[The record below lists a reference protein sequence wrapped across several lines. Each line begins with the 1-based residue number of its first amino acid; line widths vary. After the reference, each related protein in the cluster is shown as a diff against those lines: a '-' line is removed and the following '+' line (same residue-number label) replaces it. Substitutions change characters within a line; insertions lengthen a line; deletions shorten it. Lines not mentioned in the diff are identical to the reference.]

1 VAWRICVEPTSR
13 RTALSNSPASHSRT
27 PEVAKG
33 DVDALLLHIAFFPPA
48 PSSAALL
55 GSTAIPRVRCGSV
68 TTQHHH
74 PRGDELVVER
84 DREAMLDQIEK
95 NPEIR
100 LQPPCTEAA

>member
-1 VAWRICVEPTSR
+1 
-13 RTALSNSPASHSRT
+13 
-27 PEVAKG
+27 
-33 DVDALLLHIAFFPPA
+33 
-48 PSSAALL
+48 
-55 GSTAIPRVRCGSV
+55 VRCGSV